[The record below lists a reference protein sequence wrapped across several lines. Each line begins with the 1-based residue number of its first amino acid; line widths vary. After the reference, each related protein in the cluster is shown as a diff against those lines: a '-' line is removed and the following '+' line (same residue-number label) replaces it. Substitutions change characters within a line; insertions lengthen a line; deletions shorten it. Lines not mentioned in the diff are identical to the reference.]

1 MSNVKKEAPA
11 SGHSFYQRLLIIIS
25 VSTLILIG
33 LISIFSATQSLDA
46 GSYKFLERQ
55 IMWLGIAVVSGVFV
69 SLVDLDRM
77 KKLIPLA
84 AVLAVIVLIAVLIPK
99 IGHLVNGSRRWI
111 TFGSIGF
118 QPSEFAKIPFVFL
131 IAFYL
136 SSNQR
141 YLKTLMRGFLIP
153 LGMIGVFCV
162 LIIFEPDFGTC
173 ALYGAVGMML
183 LFLAGTR
190 LTYLIP
196 SVIGV
201 STLFVYLIFQDA
213 VRLRR
218 LMSFLDVEANKN
230 DGAYQLHQGQMAMSN
245 GGMTGVGAG
254 DGRFQNSFLPEAHTD
269 FIFSII
275 GEEFGLMVTCLIVV
289 LFMIIFCT
297 IIFSMRRAPNLFQ
310 GLLVLGSLLMIAMQ
324 ALINMGV
331 VTGLLPTKGMSLPFI
346 SYGGSNLVVMCVF
359 TGVLINCLR
368 SWESLPIRT
377 ERRKL
382 VEIRG

>member
-1 MSNVKKEAPA
+1 MSKAPKEQPTA
-11 SGHSFYQRLLIIIS
+11 GHSFYQRLLIIIC

-55 IMWLGIAVVSGVFV
+55 IMWLGIAVVAGVFI
-69 SLVDLDRM
+69 SLMDLERL

-84 AVLAVIVLIAVLIPK
+84 AVLAVVLLVLVLIPK
-99 IGHLVNGSRRWI
+99 VGHLVNGSRRWI
-111 TFGSIGF
+111 SFGAIGF

-131 IAFYL
+131 LAYYL
-136 SSNQR
+136 SANQR
-141 YLKTLMRGFLIP
+141 YLKTLFRGFFLP
-153 LGMIGVFCV
+153 LCMIGLFCIV
-162 LIIFEPDFGTC
+162 IILEPDFGTC

-183 LFLAGTR
+183 LYLAGTR

-196 SVIGV
+196 SVISGGTV
-201 STLFVYLIFQDA
+201 FLYLIFQDE

-230 DGAYQLHQGQMAMSN
+230 DGAYQLHQGQMAFGS
-245 GGMTGVGAG
+245 GGVMGVGAG
-254 DGRFQNSFLPEAHTD
+254 NGRFQNSFLPEAHTD

-275 GEEFGLMVTCLIVV
+275 GEEFGFMVTCLVLV
-289 LFMIIFCT
+289 LFLVIFCT
-297 IIFSMRRAPNLFQ
+297 IVLSMRRAPNLFQ
-310 GLLVLGSLLMIAMQ
+310 GLIVLGSLLMIMMQ

-382 VEIRG
+382 VEITG

>member
-1 MSNVKKEAPA
+1 MSKPKKEAPV
-11 SGHSFYQRLLIIIS
+11 SGHSFYQRLLIIVS

-55 IMWLGIAVVSGVFV
+55 IMWLGIAVVAGVFV
-69 SLVDLDRM
+69 SMIDLERM
-77 KKLIPLA
+77 KKLIPFA
-84 AVLAVIVLIAVLIPK
+84 AVIAALVLVAVLIPGV
-99 IGHLVNGSRRWI
+99 GHLVNGSRRWI
-111 TFGSIGF
+111 TLGSIGF

-131 IAFYL
+131 MAYYL
-136 SSNQR
+136 SANQR
-141 YLKTLMRGFLIP
+141 YLKTVFRGFFIP
-153 LGMIGVFCV
+153 LMIIGVFCV
-162 LIIFEPDFGTC
+162 LIILEPDFGTC

-196 SVIGV
+196 SVISGG
-201 STLFVYLIFQDA
+201 TLFLYLIFQDQ

-218 LMSFLDVEANKN
+218 LMSFLDVEGNKN
-230 DGAYQLHQGQMAMSN
+230 DGAYQLYQGQMALGN
-245 GGMTGVGAG
+245 GGILGVGAG
-254 DGRFQNSFLPEAHTD
+254 NGRYQNSYLPEAHTD
-269 FIFSII
+269 FILSII
-275 GEEFGLMVTCLIVV
+275 GEEFGFMVTCLVVV
-289 LFMIIFCT
+289 LFAIIFCT

-382 VEIRG
+382 VEITG

>member
-1 MSNVKKEAPA
+1 MSKAKQEAPVA
-11 SGHSFYQRLLIIIS
+11 GHSFYQRYLIIFC

-33 LISIFSATQSLDA
+33 LISIFSATQALDA

-55 IMWLGIAVVSGVFV
+55 IMWLGIAVVAGVFV
-69 SLVDLDRM
+69 SMIDLERM
-77 KKLIPLA
+77 KKLIPFG
-84 AVLAVIVLIAVLIPK
+84 AVLAVLVLVAVLIPG
-99 IGHLVNGSRRWI
+99 IGHFVNGSRRWI

-131 IAFYL
+131 MAYYL
-136 SSNQR
+136 STNQR
-141 YLKTLMRGFLIP
+141 YLKTLFRGFFVP
-153 LGMIGVFCV
+153 LAMIGVFCI
-162 LIIFEPDFGTC
+162 LIILEPDFGTC

-183 LFLAGTR
+183 LFLAGSR
-190 LTYLIP
+190 ITYLIP
-196 SVIGV
+196 SVIGGG
-201 STLFVYLIFQDA
+201 TLFLYLIFQDQ

-218 LMSFLDVEANKN
+218 LMSFLDVEGNKN
-230 DGAYQLHQGQMAMSN
+230 DGAYQLYQGQMALGN
-245 GGMTGVGAG
+245 GGITGVGAG
-254 DGRFQNSFLPEAHTD
+254 NGRFQNSYLPEAHTD
-269 FIFSII
+269 FILSII
-275 GEEFGLMVTCLIVV
+275 GEEFGFMVTCLVVV
-289 LFMIIFCT
+289 LFAVIFST
-297 IIFSMRRAPNLFQ
+297 IIFSIRRAPNLFQ

-368 SWESLPIRT
+368 SWESLPIRS

-382 VEIRG
+382 VEITG